1 MRQCR
6 LFRFNFNGDLS
17 KRSKPMTKNEKQ
29 MEKTNDPNHKTPY
42 SHPQLVVYGDIQEI
56 TLARREGEA
65 SDNPAPGSNL
75 TMTGFS
81 QGTPKPTDPK
91 KSASQG

>member
-1 MRQCR
+1 
-6 LFRFNFNGDLS
+6 
-17 KRSKPMTKNEKQ
+17 MTKNEKQ

-65 SDNPAPGSNL
+65 RDNAGRETQIN
-75 TMTGFS
+75 MTGFS